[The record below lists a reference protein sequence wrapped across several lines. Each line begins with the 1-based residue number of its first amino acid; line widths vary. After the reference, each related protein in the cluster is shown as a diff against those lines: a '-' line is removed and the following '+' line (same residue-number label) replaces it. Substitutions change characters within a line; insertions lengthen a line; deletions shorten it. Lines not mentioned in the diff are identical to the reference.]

1 MLQIYVK
8 HLNQNHSFLFADIT
22 VSELEEIVQEKFG
35 IDDFQLLQ
43 SNNFKATEIT
53 DTGFPHFLKINVPT
67 LGGKGGFGSVLKA
80 KGAKMASQKTTN
92 FDSCRDLSGR
102 RLKTLDEARRLA
114 DYIEK
119 EPERKKQQKDKI
131 EKKIK
136 EGLKTFE
143 PKKVIIKE
151 DEKFEQTYE
160 ENLTT
165 ISNALDEG
173 KIFLISAL
181 KRNKTSQKPKK
192 KISAWDSDDE

>member
-1 MLQIYVK
+1 MFQVYIN
-8 HLNQNHSFLFADIT
+8 HLNQNHSFLFNEIR
-22 VSELEEIVQEKFG
+22 VEELEKLVQDKFG
-35 IDDFQLLQ
+35 LLGFQLLQ
-43 SNNFKATEIT
+43 GNNRPATEFT
-53 DTGFPHFLKINVPT
+53 DNGFPYFLKVNIPT

-92 FDSCRDLSGR
+92 FDSCRDLNGR

-143 PKKVIIKE
+143 SKKVVIKE
-151 DEKFEQTYE
+151 DEKFEKVYE

-173 KIFLISAL
+173 CLLLILAL
-181 KRNKTSQKPKK
+181 KRNKQSQKPKK
-192 KISAWDSDDE
+192 KISAWDSDKE

>member
-1 MLQIYVK
+1 MFQIYVN
-8 HLNQNHSFLFADIT
+8 HLDKNHSFLFKDIS
-22 VSELEEIVQEKFG
+22 VQDFEELIRDKFSLNN
-35 IDDFQLLQ
+35 FQLLQ
-43 SNNFKATEIT
+43 NNNRKPVEFTNN
-53 DTGFPHFLKINVPT
+53 GFPYFLKINIPT

-92 FDSCRDLSGR
+92 FDSCRDLNGR

-151 DEKFEQTYE
+151 DEKFEQVYE

-165 ISNALDEG
+165 ISNALDQ
-173 KIFLISAL
+173 AL
-181 KRNKTSQKPKK
+181 KRNKQNQKPKK
-192 KISAWDSDDE
+192 KISAWDSDEE